1 MSRVINMIVLGA
13 NDNVGVALRDVES
26 GETAAD
32 AKGDE
37 VVACEPI
44 PQGHK
49 IALASIGAGE
59 RIVRMD
65 VAVGIAR
72 QAISVG
78 TLAHVHNIRSQY
90 LDNAEDHY
98 E

>member
-1 MSRVINMIVLGA
+1 MSKVINMIVLGQS
-13 NDNVGVALRDVES
+13 DNVGVALRDIAE
-26 GETAAD
+26 GEPALD
-32 AKGDE
+32 AKGRE
-37 VVACEPI
+37 IVAAEAI

-49 IALASIGAGE
+49 IALAPIPAGE
-59 RIVRMD
+59 RIIRMD

-72 QAISVG
+72 EAIATG
-78 TLAHVHNIRSQY
+78 NLAHIHNIKSQF